1 MADTKFAGTN
11 QLVEAKFN
19 SLRRLFRSYKSWNK
33 CFCIGSNKTA
43 TTSLDGIMQHV
54 LGFKSNQAEVETYA
68 SIQCMR
74 GNYDPLKQI
83 ISEYDFH
90 NDIPVSQGNIY
101 AILDAIFPNSKFI
114 LTTRETQD
122 WSKSFATFYAKYF
135 YDALLKDTSNQ
146 FFQEQTQFPGY
157 GASWVMHFWNSELDI
172 LRNEFIDLGS
182 RETGQKQIATNKEFL
197 QAISKKF
204 DNRNQEIVNFFSLR
218 KKDLLVIDITK
229 SNSIKA
235 LLEFLEL
242 PLVLD
247 CNWPNVRP
255 KSDKKESSSNVPD
268 LKIEFLKHKSMSDF
282 LKC

>member
-90 NDIPVSQGNIY
+90 NDIPVSQGNTY

-114 LTTRETQD
+114 LTIRETQD

-172 LRNEFIDLGS
+172 LRNEFIDIGS
-182 RETGQKQIATNKEFL
+182 RETGQKQIAKQRVL
-197 QAISKKF
+197 QAISK
-204 DNRNQEIVNFFSLR
+204 NLTIEINSQLFWSR
-218 KKDLLVIDITK
+218 KKDLPVIDITK

-235 LLEFLEL
+235 FRISRT
-242 PLVLD
+242 PLS
-247 CNWPNVRP
+247 RT
-255 KSDKKESSSNVPD
+255 
-268 LKIEFLKHKSMSDF
+268 
-282 LKC
+282 